1 MMKIVE
7 PSESQLETIKAIL
20 SYQFDSRVADA
31 FIKKPLKIS
40 MRLGKIRYV
49 YLEEKRI
56 MTLRPTDFGFTLDIE
71 SGKIVLENSEYPK
84 YRVVV
89 KEGVNYLGDVM
100 GIDVIDADPSIKP
113 GDEVVIINNK
123 GEIVG
128 IGKAR
133 VPGFMMKSI
142 GKGEAV
148 RIRKVLKNG
157 QKG

>member
-1 MMKIVE
+1 MKIVE
-7 PSESQLETIKAIL
+7 PDESQLETIKTIL
-20 SYQFDSRVADA
+20 SYQFDYKVAEA
-31 FIKKPLKIS
+31 FIKKPLKVSI
-40 MRLGKIRYV
+40 RLGKIRYI
-49 YLEEKRI
+49 YLGEKRI

-71 SGKIVLENSEYPK
+71 SGKIILENSEYPK

-100 GIDVIDADPSIKP
+100 GIDVIDADPTIKP

-123 GEIVG
+123 GEILG
-128 IGKAR
+128 IGKGR
-133 VPGFMMKSI
+133 VPGFIMKSI

-148 RIRKVLKNG
+148 RIRKVLKDE